1 MLVHA
6 RPDRL
11 RPALH
16 GADAPGMEITDVA
29 STSML
34 AKSLDGVRTV
44 LAQAQSAPSTPEA
57 QASVILELSSAAQ
70 NLLA

>member
-1 MLVHA
+1 
-6 RPDRL
+6 
-11 RPALH
+11 
-16 GADAPGMEITDVA
+16 MEITDVA

-44 LAQAQSAPSTPEA
+44 IAQAQSAPSTPEA

-70 NLLA
+70 NLLS

>member
-1 MLVHA
+1 MLVQPCGGRLRRAA
-6 RPDRL
+6 RP
-11 RPALH
+11 
-16 GADAPGMEITDVA
+16 ADAAGMEITDVA

-44 LAQAQSAPSTPEA
+44 IAQAQSAPSTPEA